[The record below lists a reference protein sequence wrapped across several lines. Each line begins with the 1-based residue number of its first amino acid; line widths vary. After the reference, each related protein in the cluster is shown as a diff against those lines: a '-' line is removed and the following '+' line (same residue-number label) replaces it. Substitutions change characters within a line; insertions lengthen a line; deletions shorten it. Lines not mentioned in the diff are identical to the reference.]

1 MLFPDD
7 PVPLGSTPRHMNS
20 HMTYGERKL
29 NSYRTKPPEPALSVC
44 GSRQTNNPRGKPYRL
59 TCPARS
65 PPRAAP
71 PPVPTA
77 VPAVSCPGCEDSS
90 SAPTFE
96 PWSRLINAVMRRAQ
110 PQTAIMM

>member
-44 GSRQTNNPRGKPYRL
+44 GSRQTNNPRGKPYRVSAHL
-59 TCPARS
+59 
-65 PPRAAP
+65 PRAFPASRCP
-71 PPVPTA
+71 TPSADCRASRVVPG
-77 VPAVSCPGCEDSS
+77 V
-90 SAPTFE
+90 
-96 PWSRLINAVMRRAQ
+96 
-110 PQTAIMM
+110 